1 MQEEFDAVHRSLE
14 ASSLTNRAGYVQYN
28 VVAKKL
34 TRRLAA
40 LGAQAMVEQGL
51 GDDQHPHGYEA
62 ALDPWL
68 AALWAAVRAAH
79 PLPPGITE
87 ASIKLLT

>member
-1 MQEEFDAVHRSLE
+1 M
-14 ASSLTNRAGYVQYN
+14 
-28 VVAKKL
+28 VAKKL

-40 LGAQAMVEQGL
+40 LGSRCVMEQGL

-68 AALWAAVRAAH
+68 AQLWATLRAQH

-87 ASIKLLT
+87 ANPWHLHSC